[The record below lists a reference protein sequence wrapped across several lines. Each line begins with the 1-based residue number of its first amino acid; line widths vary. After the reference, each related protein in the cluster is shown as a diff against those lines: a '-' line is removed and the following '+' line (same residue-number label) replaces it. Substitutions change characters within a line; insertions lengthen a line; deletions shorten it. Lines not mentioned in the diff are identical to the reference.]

1 MTHDQQP
8 QSSPDAASNVIDS
21 IRKALDSTND
31 VEQVLILS
39 ARLAAF
45 GIEQPYRDWPSSISA
60 EQARDLPSLLQAR
73 CLHVIQDLN
82 EIGSQSSGRSGDSSL
97 DSTLEQ
103 AQDLH
108 CLHVIDRRHGALLAP
123 AHPAFE
129 GLSHVCSR
137 VLLDDDAAAG
147 LEEASARRRCDL
159 MDPRCVLPV
168 MLHPLGDSAR
178 LAVALDNASR
188 PAIPVVEVTPLPVFE
203 GELVFDGGRPSQ
215 RMMRRFAER
224 CGLIRCLDGS
234 ECDVRAV
241 LEEDWRISIE
251 FNGPEAWCR
260 RIDRVR
266 LGSRTTLPDDDRRDF
281 WSTSLQALGLDAQ
294 TRLVGQP
301 ILVALT
307 NGERF
312 SL

>member
-8 QSSPDAASNVIDS
+8 RSSPDGASNVIDL
-21 IRKALDSTND
+21 IRNALDLTND

-73 CLHVIQDLN
+73 CLQVIQDLN
-82 EIGSQSSGRSGDSSL
+82 EIGSQSFGLSRGPSPDY
-97 DSTLEQ
+97 TLEQ

-108 CLHVIDRRHGALLAP
+108 CLHDIDRRHGALLAS
-123 AHPAFE
+123 AHPAFD

-137 VLLDDDAAAG
+137 GLLDDAAAAD
-147 LEEASARRRCDL
+147 LEDAAARRRCDL
-159 MDPRCVLPV
+159 MDPDCVLSV
-168 MLHPLGDSAR
+168 MLRPLGDSAR
-178 LAVALDNASR
+178 LAVAMDNASR

-215 RMMRRFAER
+215 RMIRRFAER

-266 LGSRTTLPDDDRRDF
+266 LGSRTTLPDDERRDF
-281 WSTSLQALGLDAQ
+281 WSTSLLTLGLDAQ

>member
-8 QSSPDAASNVIDS
+8 QSSQDGASNVIDS
-21 IRKALDSTND
+21 IRNALDSTHD

-45 GIEQPYRDWPSSISA
+45 GIDQPYRDWPSSISG
-60 EQARDLPSLLQAR
+60 ELARELPSQLRAR
-73 CLHVIQDLN
+73 CLRVVQDLN
-82 EIGSQSSGRSGDSSL
+82 QIESQSSDSPRES
-97 DSTLEQ
+97 SPAATLEH

-108 CLHVIDRRHGALLAP
+108 CLHVIDRRHGALLA
-123 AHPAFE
+123 AAYPAFE
-129 GLSHVCSR
+129 GLSHLCSH

-147 LEEASARRRCDL
+147 LEDASVRRRCDL
-159 MDPRCVLPV
+159 MDPDCVLPV
-168 MLHPLGDSAR
+168 MRHPLGDSAR
-178 LAVALDNASR
+178 LAVAMDNASR

-215 RMMRRFAER
+215 RMIRRFAER

-251 FNGPEAWCR
+251 FNGPDAWCR

-266 LGSRTTLPDDDRRDF
+266 LGSRTTLPDDERRDF
-281 WSTSLQALGLDAQ
+281 WSTSLQTLGLDAQ

>member
-1 MTHDQQP
+1 MTDDRQTH
-8 QSSPDAASNVIDS
+8 ASQEGPSDVIDS
-21 IRKALDSTND
+21 IHGTLGSTTD

-45 GIEQPYRDWPSSISA
+45 GIEQPYRDWPTSISP
-60 EQARDLPSLLQAR
+60 EQAFDLPSLLQAR
-73 CLHVIQDLN
+73 CLRVLQDLN
-82 EIGSQSSGRSGDSSL
+82 ETRSDALGRA
-97 DSTLEQ
+97 LEK

-108 CLHVIDRRHGALLAP
+108 CLHIIDQRHGALLVP
-123 AHPAFE
+123 AHSAFE
-129 GLSHVCSR
+129 GLSHACSQL
-137 VLLDDDAAAG
+137 LLDDDAASWI
-147 LEEASARRRCDL
+147 EEASHQRRCDL
-159 MDPRCVLPV
+159 MDPDSVLPA

-178 LAVALDNASR
+178 AALALSIVSL
-188 PAIPVVEVTPLPVFE
+188 PTIPVVEVTPLPVFE
-203 GELVFDGGRPSQ
+203 GELVFDAGRPSE
-215 RMMRRFAER
+215 RMIRRFAER
-224 CGLIRCLDGS
+224 CGLIRCRDGS
-234 ECDVRAV
+234 ECEVHAV

-251 FNGPEAWCR
+251 FNGQEAWCR

-266 LGSRTTLPDDDRRDF
+266 LGSRTALPDDDRRDF
-281 WSTSLQALGLDAQ
+281 WSTSLQSLGLDAQ